1 MAMEPPAPEAVGVL
15 TEASVSGSVD
25 PGDRARSS
33 QDTNGDTSSGFLG
46 AASRK
51 RHRKR
56 RTERVPP
63 RARRASARPGE
74 LSVDVLT
81 ALRAETARLSALDDP
96 VAIRVVGDA
105 FAVRDVE
112 LADLAQVRLR
122 AVPALRGQGWSDG

>member
-1 MAMEPPAPEAVGVL
+1 
-15 TEASVSGSVD
+15 
-25 PGDRARSS
+25 
-33 QDTNGDTSSGFLG
+33 
-46 AASRK
+46 
-51 RHRKR
+51 
-56 RTERVPP
+56 
-63 RARRASARPGE
+63 
-74 LSVDVLT
+74 VDVLT